1 MRGYGVEPGAD
12 THLVVTY
19 RPFDKQ
25 RHQAIAMPNQQP
37 TNWCRLRERRGNT
50 KIHGI
55 TVFAG
60 STLLFHSLNYGPE
73 LQGWVLMKTIG
84 ILGGMS
90 AASTQIY
97 YATLCRLTREQLGGL
112 HSPDLLIRSLDFAGI
127 EALQKDGNWEAAGAL
142 LNREARALE
151 AGGAELLL
159 LATNTMHMLA
169 DSMMEGLSIPLLH
182 IVDATA
188 DRLRTQ
194 GCRKPALMATRF
206 TMDGSFYRG
215 RLEQFGLQ
223 PVMPDA
229 QARDVIHGIIYSELC
244 QNLINPASRD
254 SYLEI
259 CADLQRAGADA
270 LILGCTEIGLL
281 LNDGNVDMPVFDT
294 TQIHCE
300 EALRLALA

>member
-1 MRGYGVEPGAD
+1 MEAGAHLAVTRGP
-12 THLVVTY
+12 LQ
-19 RPFDKQ
+19 KQ
-25 RHQAIAMPNQQP
+25 RHQAIAMPSQQP
-37 TNWCRLRERRGNT
+37 TSWCRPGEGRGT
-50 KIHGI
+50 AKIHGI
-55 TVFAG
+55 SVFAG
-60 STLLFHSLNYGPE
+60 STLLFHSLNCAPE
-73 LQGWVLMKTIG
+73 LQRRVLMKTIG

-112 HSPDLLIRSLDFAGI
+112 HSPELLIRSLDFATI
-127 EALQKDGNWEAAGAL
+127 EALQTEGNWEAAGAL

-151 AGGAELLL
+151 AAGAELLL

-188 DRLRTQ
+188 NRLRAQ

-206 TMDGSFYRG
+206 TMDASFYRQ

-223 PVMPDA
+223 PVIPDA

-244 QNLINPASRD
+244 QSLINPVSRD

-259 CADLQRAGADA
+259 CTDLQQAGADA

>member
-169 DSMMEGLSIPLLH
+169 DSMMEGLSIPLPH

>member
-1 MRGYGVEPGAD
+1 MGAD
-12 THLVVTY
+12 TRLVVTY
-19 RPFDKQ
+19 RPLEKQ
-25 RHQAIAMPNQQP
+25 RYGAIAMPSQQP
-37 TNWCRLRERRGNT
+37 THWCRQGERSGT
-50 KIHGI
+50 AKIHGI
-55 TVFAG
+55 SGFAG
-60 STLLFHSLNYGPE
+60 STLLFHSLNCAPE
-73 LQGWVLMKTIG
+73 LQRRVLMKTIG

-90 AASTQIY
+90 AASTQVY

-112 HSPDLLIRSLDFAGI
+112 HSPDLLIRSLDFAAI
-127 EALQKDGNWEAAGAL
+127 EALQTQGNWDAAGAL
-142 LNREARALE
+142 LNREARALQ
-151 AGGAELLL
+151 AGGAQLLL
-159 LATNTMHMLA
+159 LATNTMHMLT
-169 DSMMEGLSIPLLH
+169 DTMMEGLSIPLLH

-188 DRLRTQ
+188 NRLRAQ

-206 TMDGSFYRG
+206 TMDASFYRQ

-223 PVMPDA
+223 PVIPDA

-244 QNLINPASRD
+244 RNLINPASRD
-254 SYLEI
+254 SYLDI
-259 CADLQRAGADA
+259 CKDLQRAGADA

>member
-1 MRGYGVEPGAD
+1 LRGYGVEPGAD

>member
-1 MRGYGVEPGAD
+1 
-12 THLVVTY
+12 
-19 RPFDKQ
+19 
-25 RHQAIAMPNQQP
+25 
-37 TNWCRLRERRGNT
+37 
-50 KIHGI
+50 
-55 TVFAG
+55 
-60 STLLFHSLNYGPE
+60 
-73 LQGWVLMKTIG
+73 MKTIG

-97 YATLCRLTREQLGGL
+97 YTTLCRLTREQLGGL
-112 HSPDLLIRSLDFAGI
+112 HSPDLLIRSLDFATI
-127 EALQKDGNWEAAGAL
+127 EALQTQGNWEAAGAL

-169 DSMMEGLSIPLLH
+169 DTMMEGLSIPLLN

-188 DRLRTQ
+188 NRLRTR

-206 TMDGSFYRG
+206 TMDASFYRE

-223 PVMPDA
+223 PVMPHA

-244 QNLINPASRD
+244 QNLINPDSRD

-259 CADLQRAGADA
+259 CADLQLAGADA

-281 LNDGNVDMPVFDT
+281 LNDGNVDLPVFDT

>member
-1 MRGYGVEPGAD
+1 MGAD

-19 RPFDKQ
+19 RPCEQQ
-25 RHQAIAMPNQQP
+25 RHRAIAMPNQQP
-37 TNWCRLRERRGNT
+37 THWCRPGERRVNA

-55 TVFAG
+55 SVFPD
-60 STLLFHSLNYGPE
+60 STLIFHSLNCAPE
-73 LQGWVLMKTIG
+73 LQRRVLMKTIG

-112 HSPDLLIRSLDFAGI
+112 HSPELLIRSLDFATI
-127 EALQKDGNWEAAGAL
+127 EALQTEGNWEAAGAL

-159 LATNTMHMLA
+159 LATNTMHMLT
-169 DSMMEGLSIPLLH
+169 DTMMEGLSIPLLH

-188 DRLRTQ
+188 NRLRAQ

-206 TMDGSFYRG
+206 TMDASFYRQ

-223 PVMPDA
+223 PVIPDA

-244 QNLINPASRD
+244 QSLINPASRD
-254 SYLEI
+254 SYLDI

-281 LNDGNVDMPVFDT
+281 LNDGNVDLPVFDT

>member
-1 MRGYGVEPGAD
+1 
-12 THLVVTY
+12 
-19 RPFDKQ
+19 
-25 RHQAIAMPNQQP
+25 MPSQQP
-37 TNWCRLRERRGNT
+37 TSWFRPGEGRGT
-50 KIHGI
+50 AKIHGI
-55 TVFAG
+55 SVFAG
-60 STLLFHSLNYGPE
+60 STLLFHSLNCGPE
-73 LQGWVLMKTIG
+73 LQRRVLMKTIG

-97 YATLCRLTREQLGGL
+97 YATLCQLTREQLGGL
-112 HSPDLLIRSLDFAGI
+112 HSPDLLIRSLDFATI
-127 EALQKDGNWEAAGAL
+127 EALQTEGNWEAAGAL

-169 DSMMEGLSIPLLH
+169 DTMMEGLSIPLLH

-188 DRLRTQ
+188 NRLRAQ

-206 TMDGSFYRG
+206 TMDASFYRE
-215 RLEQFGLQ
+215 RLEQFDLQ
-223 PVMPDA
+223 PVIPDA

-254 SYLEI
+254 SYLNI

-281 LNDGNVDMPVFDT
+281 LNDGNVDLPVFDT